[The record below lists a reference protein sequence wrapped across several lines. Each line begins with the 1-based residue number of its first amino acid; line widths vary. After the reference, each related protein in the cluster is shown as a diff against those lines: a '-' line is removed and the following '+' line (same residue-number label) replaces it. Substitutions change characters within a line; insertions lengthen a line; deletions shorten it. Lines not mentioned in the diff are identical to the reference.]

1 MHKGIFITGTDTG
14 VGKTYAAS
22 GLLNALKK
30 MGINACPMKPVE
42 TGCDIQKG
50 KLIPQDAITLIN
62 ASGASE
68 PLDVINPYRFR
79 HPIAPSVA
87 AEMENIRI
95 KKQEISSAYN
105 YLLNKYDI
113 TVVEG
118 AGGIMTP
125 VYKKYLFLDLIKDLR
140 LPVVIV
146 SRPALG
152 TINHTLLTI
161 EAAKSRGIN
170 IHGIIINHAGRIKKG
185 TAERTNPEI
194 IEYLGRV
201 PILGVV
207 PYSKNPVS
215 PLTEK
220 IFSRIAGKIL
230 SCL

>member
-14 VGKTYAAS
+14 VGKTYATA
-22 GLLNALKK
+22 GLLNAMKK
-30 MGINACPMKPVE
+30 MGITSCPMKPVE

-62 ASGASE
+62 ASGVSE
-68 PLDVINPYRFR
+68 PLDIINPYRFR
-79 HPIAPSVA
+79 HPLAPSVA
-87 AEMENIRI
+87 AEMEKIAI
-95 KKQEISSAYN
+95 KKQKIFSAYR

-113 TVVEG
+113 TIVEG

-125 VYKKYLFLDLIKDLR
+125 VYKKYLFRDLIKDLG
-140 LPVVIV
+140 LPVIIV
-146 SRPALG
+146 SRPVLG

-161 EAAKSRGIN
+161 EAARSRKIN

-207 PYSKNPVS
+207 PYSQNPAS

-220 IFSRIAGKIL
+220 IFIRIAEKIL